1 MVFKIKNV
9 GKFQLIRRIDEDT
22 WKNLPPVENT
32 FDMKNKG
39 RQLKSSPDLN
49 ARAQSIRHIQPSTD
63 RRGLSSCSTLQDS
76 LSDESSLS
84 TSPLRRRAHIGK
96 QYALVEHRIV
106 QNSTRSVT
114 SL

>member
-22 WKNLPPVENT
+22 WKNLPPVEKT

-39 RQLKSSPDLN
+39 QQLKSVPDLN
-49 ARAQSIRHIQPSTD
+49 APAQSIRHIQPSTD
-63 RRGLSSCSTLQDS
+63 RRDLSSRSNLQDS
-76 LSDESSLS
+76 VSDESYLP
-84 TSPLRRRAHIGK
+84 TSPLRRRAHKGK
-96 QYALVEHRIV
+96 QYAPVEHRIV

-114 SL
+114 SI